1 MPIPVPNLDNRTY
14 ADLVAEGRTLIPTL
28 CPEWTDHNPSD
39 PGITLMELL
48 AWLTEMTLY
57 RVNRVPE
64 ANYWTFLR
72 LLNDKQD
79 FDQLPKDNLEAAI
92 HQTITSLRESYR
104 AVTPIDFEYLALTG
118 WPRYIVQQLKE
129 IEQELS
135 QGQSES
141 KACQKVGLAEEKY
154 RRWKSRYSSSDIG
167 GVKAL
172 TFQRAHCLARRDL
185 ETRTAADEAAGHVSL
200 LVVPLPGTSEEIEKI
215 VKEMRADLYDFLEE
229 HRLLGVCHHIV
240 GPRYVD
246 ISISAEIYLN
256 PDAKPDV
263 ALPQAADKLT
273 KFFDRL
279 EGGAEKT
286 GWPFGQGV
294 FVSEIYALL
303 DDLPLVDHAESV
315 DLAVPALSAARRKMN
330 AEGELIGIAL
340 ECNEL
345 VGTIDLSGL
354 KAIDFDGKWYQMQEN
369 ENGKVTVK
377 PISAE
382 SVP

>member
-14 ADLVAEGRTLIPTL
+14 ADLTVEGRALIPTL

-39 PGITLMELL
+39 PGITLLELL
-48 AWLTEMTLY
+48 AWMTEMTLY

-72 LLNDKQD
+72 LLNNEQA
-79 FDQLPKDNLEAAI
+79 FEQLPQNDLEAAI
-92 HQTITSLRESYR
+92 HQTIASLRESYR
-104 AVTPIDFEYLALTG
+104 AATPADFEYLALTG
-118 WPRYIVQQLKE
+118 WPQFIVQTLKE
-129 IEQELS
+129 IERELS
-135 QGQSES
+135 QGKSES
-141 KACQKVGLAEEKY
+141 EACQKVGLAEEKY
-154 RRWKSRYSSSDIG
+154 RRWKPRYSSSDIG
-167 GVKAL
+167 GVKTL
-172 TFQRAHCLARRDL
+172 TFQRAHCLPRRDL

-200 LVVPLPGTSEEIEKI
+200 LVVPPPETPEEI

-229 HRLLGVCHHIV
+229 RRLLGVCHHIV
-240 GPRYVD
+240 EPRYVD

-279 EGGAEKT
+279 KGGAEKT

-303 DDLPLVDHAESV
+303 DALPLLDHAESL
-315 DLAVPALSAARRKMN
+315 DLEIPALLSGRREIN
-330 AEGELIGIAL
+330 TEGELIGIAL

-345 VGTIDLSGL
+345 VGAVDLSGL

-369 ENGKVTVK
+369 EKGDVTVN
-377 PISAE
+377 PIPVE
-382 SVP
+382 SVS